1 MHPRGGLSLEA
12 IESAIFSMVASE
24 VKDGSSIHSGSKGI
38 KADNILTLSIDPSIV
53 VDTLE

>member
-24 VKDGSSIHSGSKGI
+24 AKDGSSIHSGSKGI